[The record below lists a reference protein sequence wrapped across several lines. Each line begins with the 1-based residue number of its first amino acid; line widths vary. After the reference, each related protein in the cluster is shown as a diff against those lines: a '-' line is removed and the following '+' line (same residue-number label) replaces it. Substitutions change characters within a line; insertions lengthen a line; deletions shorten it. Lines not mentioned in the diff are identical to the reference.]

1 MYICNKCYKEFKLLG
16 DYKRHINRKRPC
28 NIKTQYK
35 CSRCQKIYID
45 KRDFNK
51 HLNRKTPCQSN
62 VQRTSINNNKIT
74 SNKNTQSGTIVPSIN
89 GNNNPFI
96 NGNKNTIINTTNNNN
111 TTNIN
116 NNINN
121 TINANIQFNTIAL
134 TPDNFNVDKI
144 NINDIANE
152 EIGLSDII
160 YKGTRLP
167 NGKSNYVCTDTSRST
182 YNRLTEDGKWE
193 LDPKG
198 QYLKR
203 SIYPKIAAKLEKVYD
218 DYEISNTCNTY
229 DQLMDLLIS
238 KSKMVRPSDDFY
250 DKALRKLAPK
260 VYVSRRKLKN
270 YLKTV

>member
-1 MYICNKCYKEFKLLG
+1 MYESQYQ
-16 DYKRHINRKRPC
+16 RHINRK
-28 NIKTQYK
+28 NK
-35 CSRCQKIYID
+35 CFNPNKNKCYICD
-45 KRDFNK
+45 KVFTKKRDLTR
-51 HLNRKTPCQSN
+51 HLNRKIPCKSG
-62 VQRTSINNNKIT
+62 VQRTSVVNNNKTTTNKDTQPNVQGT
-74 SNKNTQSGTIVPSIN
+74 SVIN
-89 GNNNPFI
+89 
-96 NGNKNTIINTTNNNN
+96 NTTNIDNNTTN
-111 TTNIN
+111 IDNSTTNIN

-152 EIGLSDII
+152 EVGLSDII

-182 YNRLTEDGKWE
+182 YNRLTKDGKWE

-203 SIYPKIAAKLEKVYD
+203 SMYPKIAAKLEKVYD
-218 DYEISNTCNTY
+218 DYEISNTCCTY

-238 KSKMVRPSDDFY
+238 KSKMVKPSDDFY

-260 VYVSRRKLKN
+260 VYVPRRKLKN
-270 YLKTV
+270 YLKSV